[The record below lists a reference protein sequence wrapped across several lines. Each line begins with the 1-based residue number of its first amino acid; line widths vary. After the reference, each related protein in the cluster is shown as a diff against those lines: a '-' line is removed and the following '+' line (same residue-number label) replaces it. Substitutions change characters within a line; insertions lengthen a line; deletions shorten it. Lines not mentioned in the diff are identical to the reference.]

1 MARILSGIQT
11 YEEFNHLLIV
21 FVIFFLLAIGP
32 AEKPEMVLSFSE
44 FETTTVFW
52 QKTFCIHYLRI
63 LTIIPPESK
72 LLNSAK

>member
-21 FVIFFLLAIGP
+21 LVIFFLLAIGP
-32 AEKPEMVLSFSE
+32 AEKPEMVLSLSE
-44 FETTTVFW
+44 LETISVFW
-52 QKTFCIHYLRI
+52 QKTFCIQCLRI
-63 LTIIPPESK
+63 LTKIPPESK